1 MPLSE
6 HEQKLLDQMERALYA
21 EDPGFATQMKGAASR
36 ASRGHLALGVLAVVV
51 GLVVVLLGVNLASI
65 PVGVV
70 GFLVMLGGVVW
81 ALSPAR
87 GKRQEGSATGGPA
100 RSGSAR
106 PAKTGKRPKNRQN
119 SGSFMQRMEQRWD
132 KRRQQGL

>member
-36 ASRGHLALGVLAVVV
+36 ASRGHLALGVLAVIV

-81 ALSPAR
+81 ALSPTR

-100 RSGSAR
+100 KSSKPGKGAKRSR
-106 PAKTGKRPKNRQN
+106 NRQN
-119 SGSFMQRMEQRWD
+119 SGSFMQRMEQRWE
-132 KRRQQGL
+132 KRRHQGL

>member
-81 ALSPAR
+81 ALSPSR

-100 RSGSAR
+100 KPSGKPGKGA
-106 PAKTGKRPKNRQN
+106 KRPKNRQN
-119 SGSFMQRMEQRWD
+119 SGSFMQRMEQRWE
-132 KRRQQGL
+132 KRRHQGL